1 MSFVA
6 AGFLFALFALA
17 IPWWLH
23 RRQAQASDPVLVG
36 SLLLLQSSP
45 APESRRKTL
54 RYRVLL
60 ALRLL
65 LLALLVL
72 AFAQPV
78 LNAVL
83 SAPAINSAP
92 PRLVV
97 VDVSASMQPYLA
109 QARELA
115 GELMQGRSALA
126 TAGAQLTVLEPLT
139 ADPQRHAAALGALT
153 TSAASLS
160 YENLPARLSTLADS
174 LAASGERVSI
184 YFVSD
189 FQLSAAPAR
198 FNTLVDGITHPLFL
212 NPVARTAL
220 PNWQVQFDGANEI
233 AVRGTNTPSAD
244 VAVEVS
250 REGEV
255 LMADRLSVAP
265 SGQVVLTLPT
275 IATSRHDQRLT
286 VTIVPPAI
294 DALAADNVRY
304 LVNSQQQYQPV
315 AVIGSS
321 AQQRYVRTALQA
333 GDSRQATT
341 ALTAQVAVA
350 LDPAEAVGELGEYLR
365 SGGRALLFAGADVR
379 NSLAELVP
387 DILVVDSL
395 DSQRT
400 RRVATTD
407 NGHPALA
414 RVGAW
419 EDVAVFA
426 HLQLKADSAQ
436 VLARLDN
443 GDPWLLE
450 ASVGLGRVLLVSASL
465 APRWTNLAASAGFL
479 LFLEDALSYLS
490 EDFTPTDIAAGST
503 LRLPF
508 GNAQILNGA
517 GERMLNLGQSQGA
530 AVISL
535 QQPGHYELRTAG
547 MVTESES
554 SRSTSGRRY
563 LAVNV
568 PQGES
573 DLSLMSDSALQ
584 RWREASLSDADASVG
599 STEDRSD
606 RPDASFYDLPLAPW
620 LLGLALLMLLAE
632 TALANGSVPTPA
644 RSQALSS

>member
-1 MSFVA
+1 
-6 AGFLFALFALA
+6 
-17 IPWWLH
+17 
-23 RRQAQASDPVLVG
+23 
-36 SLLLLQSSP
+36 
-45 APESRRKTL
+45 
-54 RYRVLL
+54 
-60 ALRLL
+60 
-65 LLALLVL
+65 
-72 AFAQPV
+72 
-78 LNAVL
+78 
-83 SAPAINSAP
+83 
-92 PRLVV
+92 
-97 VDVSASMQPYLA
+97 
-109 QARELA
+109 
-115 GELMQGRSALA
+115 
-126 TAGAQLTVLEPLT
+126 
-139 ADPQRHAAALGALT
+139 
-153 TSAASLS
+153 
-160 YENLPARLSTLADS
+160 
-174 LAASGERVSI
+174 
-184 YFVSD
+184 
-189 FQLSAAPAR
+189 
-198 FNTLVDGITHPLFL
+198 
-212 NPVARTAL
+212 
-220 PNWQVQFDGANEI
+220 
-233 AVRGTNTPSAD
+233 
-244 VAVEVS
+244 
-250 REGEV
+250 
-255 LMADRLSVAP
+255 
-265 SGQVVLTLPT
+265 
-275 IATSRHDQRLT
+275 
-286 VTIVPPAI
+286 
-294 DALAADNVRY
+294 
-304 LVNSQQQYQPV
+304 
-315 AVIGSS
+315 
-321 AQQRYVRTALQA
+321 
-333 GDSRQATT
+333 
-341 ALTAQVAVA
+341 
-350 LDPAEAVGELGEYLR
+350 
-365 SGGRALLFAGADVR
+365 
-379 NSLAELVP
+379 
-387 DILVVDSL
+387 
-395 DSQRT
+395 
-400 RRVATTD
+400 
-407 NGHPALA
+407 
-414 RVGAW
+414 
-419 EDVAVFA
+419 
-426 HLQLKADSAQ
+426 

>member
-6 AGFLFALFALA
+6 AGLLAALAALA

-23 RRQAQASDPVLVG
+23 RRQAQASDPVVVG

-45 APESRRKTL
+45 APESRRQTL
-54 RYRVLL
+54 RYKVLL

-78 LNAVL
+78 LKAVL
-83 SAPAINSAP
+83 SAPAVTSAP

-109 QARELA
+109 QTRELA

-126 TAGAQLTVLEPLT
+126 TVGARLTVLEPLT
-139 ADPQRHAAALGALT
+139 ADPQRHAAALAALT
-153 TSAASLS
+153 TSATGLN

-174 LAASGERVSI
+174 LATSGERVSI
-184 YFVSD
+184 HFISD
-189 FQLSAAPAR
+189 FQQSAAPTR
-198 FNTLVDGITHPLFL
+198 FNALVDGLAHPLYL
-212 NPVARTAL
+212 IPVAQAPL
-220 PNWQVQFDGANEI
+220 PNWRVQSGRADEI
-233 AVRGTNTPSAD
+233 TVRGSHTPAAE

-250 REGEV
+250 LEGEV
-255 LMADRLSVAP
+255 LIADRLTIAP
-265 SGQVVLTLPT
+265 SGEAMLTLPE
-275 IATSRHDQRLT
+275 IVASRHDKRLT
-286 VTIVPPAI
+286 VTITPSES
-294 DALAADNVRY
+294 DALAADNSRY
-304 LVNSQQQYQPV
+304 LVNSQQQQQPV
-315 AVIGSS
+315 AVIGDA

-333 GDSRQATT
+333 GALRQATT
-341 ALTAQVAVA
+341 ALTAQIAVA
-350 LDPAEAVGELGEYLR
+350 LDPSELVAELGEYLR
-365 SGGRALLFAGADVR
+365 GGGRVLLFAGPGVRNRLSDLIPDVR
-379 NSLAELVP
+379 F
-387 DILVVDSL
+387 VDSL

-400 RRVATTD
+400 RLVATTD

-419 EDVAVFA
+419 EDVAVFQ
-426 HLQLKADSAQ
+426 HLQLGVESAQ

-479 LFLEDALSYLS
+479 LFLEDALGYLG

-508 GNAQILNGA
+508 GNAQILTA
-517 GERMLNLGQSQGA
+517 TGERMLNLGQSQGA

-547 MVTESES
+547 MVVDSES
-554 SRSTSGRRY
+554 NRSTSGRRY

-568 PQGES
+568 PEAES
-573 DLSLMSDSALQ
+573 DLSLMPDAALQ
-584 RWREASLSDADASVG
+584 RWRDAMLVEADGDVGFSDDPAVRPE
-599 STEDRSD
+599 TSD
-606 RPDASFYDLPLAPW
+606 YDLPLAPW
-620 LLGLALLMLLAE
+620 LLALALLMLLAE
-632 TALANGSVPTPA
+632 TVLANGSVPLPT
-644 RSQALSS
+644 RSQAVGS